1 MAIRTDRSSRVE
13 LTGTRIRDRRL
24 LIGMKQSALAEAAG
38 ISPSYLNLI
47 EHNRRRI
54 GGKLLIGLARALG
67 VEPGVLSD
75 GADATIHDTLRAAA
89 DGLGDRARGA
99 ETDRIDDLAARFPGW
114 TGLIAQQRKR
124 IGDLEA
130 AVEGLRDRLAHDPVL
145 AEAMHEVLS
154 SAAAIRSTADI
165 LVREA
170 DLDPAWRGRFHRNLH
185 EEAER
190 LARRA
195 TALLG
200 HFEAP
205 DARGETLS
213 ATPIETVEA
222 LFDANGHHFPAIEAQ
237 GVEAIPGVLDEGAGM
252 GDAPSREMAERMLR
266 RYAED
271 AARLPLDRLLPAAR
285 ETGFDPTALLSLG
298 GGDVALVLRRLAN
311 LPAGSGA
318 PDFGLAVC
326 DASGAL
332 LFRRRLASFSIPRF
346 GPGCPLWPLYAA
358 LARPGQPD
366 MALLETP
373 NAGAVPHLVGGAA
386 RGADGVRQRA
396 GDAGHD
402 ADRGDRRMSG
412 RSTAG
417 RSGSGRVAR
426 CARARIARRGA
437 EAGPQIVI
445 AYFAGVLHSET
456 PAGGRPDTCRTA
468 FSWSKTRPTSS
479 RPSAS
484 SCRATGGR
492 CWAMARGRPR
502 WPRSRAWRPISWCST

>member
-1 MAIRTDRSSRVE
+1 MAVLAGRPSRVQ

-24 LIGMKQSALAEAAG
+24 LIGMKQSALAETVG

-54 GGKLLIGLARALG
+54 GGKLLIELARALG

-75 GADATIHDTLRAAA
+75 GADATIHDTLQAAA
-89 DGLGDRARGA
+89 HEVAEGANGRA

-114 TGLIAQQRKR
+114 TSLIAGQRKR

-130 AVEGLRDRLAHDPVL
+130 AVEALRDRLAHDPVL

-190 LARRA
+190 LAERA
-195 TALLG
+195 TSLLG

-222 LFDANGHHFPAIEAQ
+222 LFDANNHHFADIETQGASAIGGILGQ
-237 GVEAIPGVLDEGAGM
+237 SAGM
-252 GDAPSREMAERMLR
+252 DEVSSRAMAERMLT

-271 AARLPLDRLLPAAR
+271 AARLPLETLLPAAR
-285 ETGFDPTALLSLG
+285 ESGFDPTALLSLG
-298 GGDVALVLRRLAN
+298 GGDVALVLRRLAS
-311 LPAGSGA
+311 LPMEEAA
-318 PDFGLAVC
+318 PPFGLAIC

-366 MALLETP
+366 MA
-373 NAGAVPHLVGGAA
+373 
-386 RGADGVRQRA
+386 
-396 GDAGHD
+396 
-402 ADRGDRRMSG
+402 
-412 RSTAG
+412 
-417 RSGSGRVAR
+417 
-426 CARARIARRGA
+426 
-437 EAGPQIVI
+437 
-445 AYFAGVLHSET
+445 VLET
-456 PAGGRPDTCRTA
+456 PAG
-468 FSWSKTRPTSS
+468 TRF
-479 RPSAS
+479 
-484 SCRATGGR
+484 
-492 CWAMARGRPR
+492 
-502 WPRSRAWRPISWCST
+502 RAWSIAQPVSQTGFGTAPVMQATMLVSPMERTDEAAINIGPGCSLCTRSECTARR

>member
-237 GVEAIPGVLDEGAGM
+237 GMEAIPGVLDEGAGM

-373 NAGAVPHLVGGAA
+373 NAGRFHTWSVAQPVAQTGFGSAPVMQATMLIAAIDAKRQVHGGPIRVGPGCPMCPRTDCAA
-386 RGADGVRQRA
+386 RR
-396 GDAGHD
+396 
-402 ADRGDRRMSG
+402 
-412 RSTAG
+412 
-417 RSGSGRVAR
+417 
-426 CARARIARRGA
+426 
-437 EAGPQIVI
+437 
-445 AYFAGVLHSET
+445 
-456 PAGGRPDTCRTA
+456 
-468 FSWSKTRPTSS
+468 
-479 RPSAS
+479 
-484 SCRATGGR
+484 
-492 CWAMARGRPR
+492 
-502 WPRSRAWRPISWCST
+502 